1 MLDLLKKWLSSKD
14 TAKPRR
20 VRTPTVLQMEAAECG
35 AACLTMILAHYGR
48 WAPLDKVR
56 QDCGVSRDGSKA
68 SYVVKA
74 AEGYGLYAQGLRV
87 TPDSIKNLKFPLIA
101 FWNLNHFVV
110 VEGFDKKRWFLNDPA
125 EGPRYVTYEEFDRS
139 LSGVAL
145 TFDKGPQFTEGG
157 QKPSLFN
164 SLKKRAVGMGQALTY
179 AILTGLLL
187 TFIGLVIP
195 SFTKVY
201 VDHYLMDKQ
210 IDWLKALLWIMLI
223 TIFLNMG
230 VTWLQQNILLKLNFK
245 LSLSSSSDFFRH
257 LLRLP
262 VDFFFQRY
270 SGEIQSRV
278 SLNDQVAAL
287 LSGPLSSTLL
297 HCLTVVFFVAVMLS
311 YSFLLTAIGVVGAIL
326 NLLALQGVSRK
337 RKDLNKRLLQERG
350 KLIGVTMSGI
360 YMIETLKSAGRE
372 DDFFSRWS
380 GYQAKTTT
388 SSQELGLWSALLDRV
403 PPLLTSLNH
412 ISVLGF
418 GGILVMRG
426 YLTVGDL
433 LAFQALL
440 SGFTQPINS
449 LVGLGSQ
456 LQEIEGD
463 LARLD
468 DVLANPIDTELAKA
482 EAVKLTPETA
492 TKLNGHIEIS
502 NISFAYGRFD
512 KSFIDGFSLTIEPG
526 SRVALVGAS
535 GSGKSTL
542 GNLVAGLFIP
552 SAGQIRFD
560 GKLRSEIP
568 RLVMANSLAKVD
580 QDVFLFEGSIRDNIS
595 LWNDSVTDTAIIQAA
610 KDACIHDVISSRPL
624 GYEDNVLEAGR
635 NFSGGQRQ
643 RLEIARALALEPSIL
658 ILDEATSALDPLT
671 EKIIDDNL
679 RRRGCSCLI
688 IAHRLSTI
696 RDSDEIIVL
705 KGGKVIERG
714 RHEDLVAL
722 QGYYAELVKD
732 T

>member
-1 MLDLLKKWLSSKD
+1 MLDSLKKRLSRSN

-20 VRTPTVLQMEAAECG
+20 VRTPNVLQMEAAECG
-35 AACLTMILAHYGR
+35 AACLAMILAHYGR
-48 WAPLDKVR
+48 WVPLDRMR

-68 SYVVKA
+68 SYIVKA
-74 AEGYGLYAQGLRV
+74 ALDYGLVAEGLRV
-87 TPDSIKNLKFPLIA
+87 TPETIAHLKFPLIA

-110 VEGFDKKRWFLNDPA
+110 VEGFDRKRWYLNDPA
-125 EGPRYVTYEEFDRS
+125 EGPRTVTYEEFDRN

-145 TFDKGPQFTEGG
+145 TFDKGPDFNEGG
-157 QKPSLFN
+157 HKPSLFN
-164 SLKKRAVGMGQALTY
+164 SLRKRATGMGPALTY
-179 AILTGLLL
+179 AILTGLLV

-201 VDHYLMDKQ
+201 VDHYLMDHQ
-210 IDWLKALLWIMLI
+210 VDWLKALLWVMLI
-223 TIFLNMG
+223 TIFLNMA
-230 VTWLQQNILLKLNFK
+230 VTWLQQSILLKLNFK
-245 LSLSSSSDFFRH
+245 LALSSSSTFFSH

-278 SLNDQVAAL
+278 ALNDQVASL
-287 LSGPLSSTLL
+287 LSGQLSATLL
-297 HCLTVVFFVAVMLS
+297 QCLTSVFFVMVMLS
-311 YSFLLTAIGVVGAIL
+311 YSVFLTMIGVVGAAL
-326 NLLALQGVSRK
+326 NLMALQAVSRK
-337 RKDLNKRLLQERG
+337 RKDLNKMLLQEKG

-372 DDFFSRWS
+372 DDFFTKWS
-380 GYQAKTTT
+380 GYQVKATN
-388 SSQELGLWSALLDRV
+388 SSQELGLWSAMLDRV
-403 PPLLTSLNH
+403 PPFLTSVNH
-412 ISVLGF
+412 IAVLGF
-418 GGILVMRG
+418 GGLVVMEG
-426 YLTVGDL
+426 FLTIGDL

-440 SGFTQPINS
+440 AGFTQPINS
-449 LVGLGSQ
+449 LVGLGSR

-463 LARLD
+463 LGRLD
-468 DVLANPIDTELAKA
+468 DVLANPIDAELKKA
-482 EAVKLTPETA
+482 EAVALTSGNTA
-492 TKLNGHIEIS
+492 KLNGKIELT

-512 KSFIDGFSLTIEPG
+512 KSFLDGFSLTIKPG

-535 GSGKSTL
+535 GSGKSTI
-542 GNLVAGLFIP
+542 GNLVAGLFTP
-552 SAGQIRFD
+552 TNGEIRFD

-580 QDVFLFEGSIRDNIS
+580 QSVFLFGGSIRDNIA
-595 LWNDSVTDTAIIQAA
+595 LWNEGITDAAIIQAA

-624 GYEDNVLEAGR
+624 GYDDTILEAGR
-635 NFSGGQRQ
+635 NFSGGQCQ
-643 RLEIARALALEPSIL
+643 RLEIARALALDPSIL

-705 KGGKVIERG
+705 KNGHVIERG
-714 RHEDLVAL
+714 KHEELVAL
-722 QGYYAELVKD
+722 NGYYAELVKD

>member
-1 MLDLLKKWLSSKD
+1 M
-14 TAKPRR
+14 A
-20 VRTPTVLQMEAAECG
+20 
-35 AACLTMILAHYGR
+35 MILAYYGR
-48 WAPLDKVR
+48 WVPLDKVR

-68 SYVVKA
+68 SYMVKA
-74 AEGYGLYAQGLRV
+74 AIDYGLYAEGLRV
-87 TPDSIKNLKFPLIA
+87 TPETVRNLDFPLIA

-110 VEGFDKKRWFLNDPA
+110 VEGFDKKRWYLNDPA
-125 EGPRYVTYEEFDRS
+125 EGPRTVTHEEFDKS

-145 TFDKGPQFTEGG
+145 TFEKGPNFKEGG
-157 QKPSLFN
+157 QKTNLFN
-164 SLKKRAVGMGQALTY
+164 SLRKRATGMGPALTY
-179 AILTGLLL
+179 AILTGLLI

-195 SFTKVY
+195 TFTKVY
-201 VDHYLMDKQ
+201 VDHYLMDHQ
-210 IDWLKALLWIMLI
+210 VDWLKAMLWIMLI
-223 TIFLNMG
+223 TIFLNMA
-230 VTWLQQNILLKLNFK
+230 VTWLQQNILLKLNLK
-245 LSLSSSSDFFRH
+245 LALSSSSAFFSH

-278 SLNDQVAAL
+278 ALNDQVASL
-287 LSGPLSSTLL
+287 LSGQLSATMLQ
-297 HCLTVVFFVAVMLS
+297 CLTSVFFVMVMLS
-311 YSFLLTAIGVVGAIL
+311 YSVFLTSIGVIGAVL
-326 NLLALQGVSRK
+326 NLLALEAVSRK
-337 RKDLNKRLLQERG
+337 RTDLNKRLLQEKG

-372 DDFFSRWS
+372 DDFFCRWS
-380 GYQAKTTT
+380 GYQVKATN
-388 SSQELGLWSALLDRV
+388 SSQELGLWSAMLDRV
-403 PPLLTSLNH
+403 PPFLTSVNH

-418 GGILVMRG
+418 GGALVMQG
-426 YLTVGDL
+426 FLTIGDL

-449 LVGLGSQ
+449 LVGLGSR

-463 LARLD
+463 LGRLD
-468 DVLANPIDTELAKA
+468 DVLANPIDNELQKA
-482 EAVKLTPETA
+482 EAVELNSENTAKLGG
-492 TKLNGHIEIS
+492 KLELN

-512 KSFIDGFSLTIEPG
+512 KSFLDNFSMTINPG

-535 GSGKSTL
+535 GSGKTTI
-542 GNLVAGLFIP
+542 GNLVAGLYTP
-552 SAGQIRFD
+552 THGEIRFD
-560 GKLRSEIP
+560 AKLRSEIP
-568 RLVMANSLAKVD
+568 RLVMSNSLAKVD
-580 QDVFLFEGSIRDNIS
+580 QSIFLFEGSIRDNIA
-595 LWNDSVTDTAIIQAA
+595 LWNESITDTAIIQAA

-624 GYEDNVLEAGR
+624 GYEDMVIEAGR
-635 NFSGGQRQ
+635 NFSGGQCQ

-671 EKIIDDNL
+671 EKTIDDNL

-705 KGGKVIERG
+705 KNGQVIERG
-714 RHEDLVAL
+714 RHEELVAL
-722 QGYYAELVKD
+722 NGYYAELVRD

>member
-1 MLDLLKKWLSSKD
+1 MLDSIKNWFLTQN

-35 AACLTMILAHYGR
+35 AACMTMILAHYGR
-48 WAPLDKVR
+48 WVPLDKVR
-56 QDCGVSRDGSKA
+56 LDCGVSRDGSKA

-87 TPDSIKNLKFPLIA
+87 SPESIKELKFPLIA

-125 EGPRYVTYEEFDRS
+125 EGPRTVTYEEFDRS

-145 TFDKGPQFTEGG
+145 TFDKSPKFQEGG
-157 QKPSLFN
+157 QKPRLFN
-164 SLKKRAVGMGQALTY
+164 SLKKRAIGMGPALAY
-179 AILTGLLL
+179 ALLTGLLL

-195 SFTKVY
+195 TFTKIY
-201 VDHYLMDKQ
+201 VDHYLMDRQ
-210 IDWLKALLWIMLI
+210 VDWLKALLWIMLI

-230 VTWLQQNILLKLNFK
+230 VTWLQQNILLRLNFK
-245 LSLSSSSDFFRH
+245 LALSSSSAFFNH

-278 SLNDQVAAL
+278 ALNDRVASL
-287 LSGPLSSTLL
+287 LSGQLSSTML
-297 HCLTVVFFVAVMLS
+297 HCLTSVFFVAVMLS
-311 YSFLLTAIGVVGAIL
+311 YSVFLTAIGVVGAIL
-326 NLLALQGVSRK
+326 NLMALEGVSRK
-337 RKDLNKRLLQERG
+337 RRDLNKRLLQEKG
-350 KLIGVTMSGI
+350 KLTGVTMSGI

-372 DDFFSRWS
+372 DDFFARWS
-380 GYQAKTTT
+380 GYQAKTT
-388 SSQELGLWSALLDRV
+388 SAGQELGFWSAMLDRV
-403 PPLLTSLNH
+403 PPFLASLNA

-418 GGILVMRG
+418 GGVLVMQG
-426 YLTVGDL
+426 FLTLGDMM
-433 LAFQALL
+433 AFQALL
-440 SGFTQPINS
+440 SGFIQPINN

-463 LARLD
+463 LGRLD
-468 DVLANPIDTELAKA
+468 DVLANPVDEELAKA
-482 EAVKLTPETA
+482 EAVKLTPDLAE
-492 TKLNGHIEIS
+492 KLNGKVEIN

-512 KSFIDGFSLTIEPG
+512 KPFINQFSLTINPG

-542 GNLVAGLFIP
+542 GNLVAGLYTP
-552 SAGQIRFD
+552 TQGEIRFD
-560 GKLRSEIP
+560 GKLRPEIP

-580 QDVFLFEGSIRDNIS
+580 QDVILFEGSIRDNIA

-624 GYEDNVLEAGR
+624 GYEDQIIEAGR

-705 KGGKVIERG
+705 KGGQVIERG
-714 RHEDLVAL
+714 LHDELVAL
-722 QGYYAELVKD
+722 NGYYAELLKD

>member
-48 WAPLDKVR
+48 WVPLDKVR

-74 AEGYGLYAQGLRV
+74 AEGYGLYGQGLRV

-145 TFDKGPQFTEGG
+145 TFDRGPQFTEGG

-210 IDWLKALLWIMLI
+210 VDWLKALLWIMLI
-223 TIFLNMG
+223 TIFLNMA

-245 LSLSSSSDFFRH
+245 LALSSSSDFFRH

-449 LVGLGSQ
+449 LVGLGGQ

-482 EAVKLTPETA
+482 EAVRLTPETA

-552 SAGQIRFD
+552 TAGEIRFD

-705 KGGKVIERG
+705 KSGKVIERG

>member
-1 MLDLLKKWLSSKD
+1 
-14 TAKPRR
+14 
-20 VRTPTVLQMEAAECG
+20 MEAAECG
-35 AACLTMILAHYGR
+35 AACMTMILGYYGR
-48 WAPLDKVR
+48 WIPLDKVR

-68 SYVVKA
+68 SYIVKA
-74 AEGYGLYAQGLRV
+74 AEGYGLYASGLRV
-87 TPDSIKNLKFPLIA
+87 TPESIRKLRFPLIA

-110 VEGFDKKRWFLNDPA
+110 VEGFDRKRWYLNDPA
-125 EGPRYVTYEEFDRS
+125 EGPRTVTYKEFDQC

-145 TFDKGPQFTEGG
+145 TFDRGPEFKVGG
-157 QKPSLFN
+157 QKPSLFS
-164 SLKKRAVGMGQALTY
+164 SLKKRAVGMGPALTY

-187 TFIGLVIP
+187 TVIGLIIP
-195 SFTKVY
+195 TFTKVY
-201 VDHYLMDKQ
+201 VDHYLMEHQ
-210 IDWLKALLWIMLI
+210 VDWLKALLWIMVI

-230 VTWLQQNILLKLNFK
+230 VTWLQQNILLRLNFK
-245 LSLSSSSDFFRH
+245 LALSSSTAFFNH
-257 LLRLP
+257 LLKLP

-278 SLNDQVAAL
+278 ALNDRVASL
-287 LSGPLSSTLL
+287 LSGPLSATML
-297 HCLTVVFFVAVMLS
+297 HCLTSVFFIIVMLS
-311 YSFLLTAIGVVGAIL
+311 YSVFLTAIGAVGAVL
-326 NLLALQGVSRK
+326 NLMALEGVSRK
-337 RKDLNKRLLQERG
+337 RKDLNKRLLQEQG
-350 KLIGVTMSGI
+350 KLTGVTMSGI
-360 YMIETLKSAGRE
+360 FMIETLKSAGRE

-380 GYQAKTTT
+380 GYQAKTT
-388 SSQELGLWSALLDRV
+388 SSGQELGLWSAMLDRV
-403 PPLLTSLNH
+403 PPFLTSLNH

-418 GGILVMRG
+418 GGVLVMQG
-426 YLTVGDL
+426 FLTVGDL

-440 SGFTQPINS
+440 AGFTQPINS

-456 LQEIEGD
+456 LQEVEGD
-463 LARLD
+463 LYRLD
-468 DVLANPIDTELAKA
+468 DVLANPVDRELAKS
-482 EAVKLTPETA
+482 EAVKITEDTA
-492 TKLNGHIEIS
+492 AKLNGKIEINS
-502 NISFAYGRFD
+502 ISFAYGRFD
-512 KSFIDGFSLTIEPG
+512 KSFIDKFSLTINPG

-542 GNLVAGLFIP
+542 GNLVAGLFTP
-552 SAGQIRFD
+552 TQGEIRFD

-580 QDVFLFEGSIRDNIS
+580 QDVILFEGSVRDNIA
-595 LWNDSVTDTAIIQAA
+595 LWNASITDTAIIQAA

-624 GYEDNVLEAGR
+624 GYEDQILEAGR

-643 RLEIARALALEPSIL
+643 RLEIARALALNPSIL

-705 KGGKVIERG
+705 KGGQVIERG
-714 RHEDLVAL
+714 RHEELVAL
-722 QGYYAELVKD
+722 NGYYAELVRD